1 MQPTSSK
8 KEIWTMGTYS
18 LLTLSIMVGFMYLN
32 TFATEVLKIPAST
45 LATALLIAKSCDFVV
60 SLFCGIIV
68 EKVKLGKKGKN
79 QGWLYY
85 GRWIL
90 AVAIM
95 LEVINTSTAPMAA
108 RVVVLGLSYTVLNC
122 LMNIMQTAYY
132 GVVAVVAGPN
142 PANRNAMTINMIRQN
157 TVVMLICS
165 FIPTLVTKLP
175 FGSWNY
181 FIVALVFM
189 LPMPWALGNISR
201 LAEGKDLPVGQGPAG
216 APRVTIKDMLES
228 LFKNPQ
234 LLALFISFTILQIG
248 MFMYQANYT
257 YYFIYVIGDFTKLT
271 LATLAAS
278 LVGVVAAMF
287 MPKLG
292 TKIGKK
298 WACVVGFIL
307 FGLGLVGVNLMG
319 AQHWVWYIIFMSFG
333 TCGTYIYSSFQ
344 VTMYLDCG
352 EWYLNKTGKDMRTI
366 AIGLA
371 SPPLKIGMAVG
382 GTIGL
387 YLLGATGYVAGFTPD
402 EAWVKSFM
410 FICWKTQPSCSR
422 SNFSIGTKSR
432 PVHNAGRL
440 SLWVHVHVHM
450 GAVNGI
456 GIADLLLLPHQGQCS
471 LGAPAPKGEVHG
483 TARQVPGIGHA
494 AYGCIV
500 SPAPHSAAGDHGN
513 ARSSAHPV
521 RKAHQFFHRLC
532 GETAA
537 FPAGAGNVGLVPG
550 KIADVLPEALRLLL
564 PKAALE
570 YGLFELFLGLHPRFP
585 ICRQALCSLEC
596 LHGAFRLL
604 PRHAVDFSRA
614 IAQITQQ
621 KLQLPYRQAASP
633 P

>member
-32 TFATEVLKIPAST
+32 TFATEVLKIPAAT
-45 LATALLIAKSCDFVV
+45 LATALLIAKILDFIV
-60 SLFCGIIV
+60 SLFCGVIV

-79 QGWLYY
+79 QSWLYY

-90 AVAIM
+90 AVSIM
-95 LEVINTSTAPMAA
+95 LEVANTSTAPMIV
-108 RVVVLGLSYTVLNC
+108 RVVVLGVSYAVLNC
-122 LMNIMQTAYY
+122 LMNIIQTSYY
-132 GVVAVVAGPN
+132 GIVAVVAGPN

-201 LAEGKDLPVGQGPAG
+201 VS
-216 APRVTIKDMLES
+216 IKDMLES

-234 LLALFISFTILQIG
+234 LLALFISFTVLQIG

-257 YYFIYVIGDFTKLT
+257 YYWLYVIGDFTKLT

-287 MPKLG
+287 MPKIG

-298 WACVVGFIL
+298 WSCVAGFTL

-371 SPPLKIGMAVG
+371 SPPMKIGMALG

-410 FICWKTQPSCSR
+410 FICWIVPAIIYFAAAAIMAFFYKITDAEAARCAQE
-422 SNFSIGTKSR
+422 
-432 PVHNAGRL
+432 NAAKL
-440 SLWVHVHVHM
+440 
-450 GAVNGI
+450 
-456 GIADLLLLPHQGQCS
+456 
-471 LGAPAPKGEVHG
+471 
-483 TARQVPGIGHA
+483 
-494 AYGCIV
+494 
-500 SPAPHSAAGDHGN
+500 
-513 ARSSAHPV
+513 
-521 RKAHQFFHRLC
+521 
-532 GETAA
+532 
-537 FPAGAGNVGLVPG
+537 
-550 KIADVLPEALRLLL
+550 
-564 PKAALE
+564 
-570 YGLFELFLGLHPRFP
+570 
-585 ICRQALCSLEC
+585 
-596 LHGAFRLL
+596 
-604 PRHAVDFSRA
+604 
-614 IAQITQQ
+614 QQ
-621 KLQLPYRQAASP
+621 K
-633 P
+633 

>member
-32 TFATEVLKIPAST
+32 TFATEVLKIPAAT
-45 LATALLIAKSCDFVV
+45 LATALLIAKICDFIV
-60 SLFCGIIV
+60 SLFCGVIV

-79 QGWLYY
+79 QSWLYY

-90 AVAIM
+90 AVSIM
-95 LEVINTSTAPMAA
+95 LEVANTSTAPMIV
-108 RVVVLGLSYTVLNC
+108 RVVVLGVSYAVLNC
-122 LMNIMQTAYY
+122 LMNIIQTSYY
-132 GVVAVVAGPN
+132 GIVAVVAGPN

-157 TVVMLICS
+157 NVVMLICS

-189 LPMPWALGNISR
+189 PPMPWALGNISR

-216 APRVTIKDMLES
+216 APRVSIKDMLES

-234 LLALFISFTILQIG
+234 LLALFISFTVLQIG

-257 YYFIYVIGDFTKLT
+257 YYWLYVIGDFTKLT

-298 WACVVGFIL
+298 WACVAGFTL

-371 SPPLKIGMAVG
+371 SPPMKIGMALG

-410 FICWKTQPSCSR
+410 FICWIVPAIIYFAAAAIMAFFYKITDAEAARCAQE
-422 SNFSIGTKSR
+422 
-432 PVHNAGRL
+432 NAAKL
-440 SLWVHVHVHM
+440 
-450 GAVNGI
+450 
-456 GIADLLLLPHQGQCS
+456 
-471 LGAPAPKGEVHG
+471 
-483 TARQVPGIGHA
+483 
-494 AYGCIV
+494 
-500 SPAPHSAAGDHGN
+500 
-513 ARSSAHPV
+513 
-521 RKAHQFFHRLC
+521 
-532 GETAA
+532 
-537 FPAGAGNVGLVPG
+537 
-550 KIADVLPEALRLLL
+550 
-564 PKAALE
+564 
-570 YGLFELFLGLHPRFP
+570 
-585 ICRQALCSLEC
+585 
-596 LHGAFRLL
+596 
-604 PRHAVDFSRA
+604 
-614 IAQITQQ
+614 QQ
-621 KLQLPYRQAASP
+621 K
-633 P
+633 

>member
-298 WACVVGFIL
+298 WACVLGFIL

-410 FICWKTQPSCSR
+410 FICWIVPAVIYFAAAAIMAIFYKITDAEAARCAQETPAKQQQKKYLQR
-422 SNFSIGTKSR
+422 YEKPYVAQRRTAIIMDSR
-432 PVHNAGRL
+432 PCAHGCRQWHRHSGPPSA
-440 SLWVHVHVHM
+440 
-450 GAVNGI
+450 A
-456 GIADLLLLPHQGQCS
+456 
-471 LGAPAPKGEVHG
+471 APAPAFSRRSSPEGRSPWHSPSGAWNWPRRLRLHCEPC
-483 TARQVPGIGHA
+483 TAQCCWGPWERLQQRAPGPQGASVFPQALWGNRRISRRSRQCRARSWKNSGCPSRSAPPPASESGPGIR
-494 AYGCIV
+494 
-500 SPAPHSAAGDHGN
+500 P
-513 ARSSAHPV
+513 
-521 RKAHQFFHRLC
+521 L
-532 GETAA
+532 
-537 FPAGAGNVGLVPG
+537 
-550 KIADVLPEALRLLL
+550 
-564 PKAALE
+564 
-570 YGLFELFLGLHPRFP
+570 
-585 ICRQALCSLEC
+585 
-596 LHGAFRLL
+596 
-604 PRHAVDFSRA
+604 
-614 IAQITQQ
+614 
-621 KLQLPYRQAASP
+621 
-633 P
+633 